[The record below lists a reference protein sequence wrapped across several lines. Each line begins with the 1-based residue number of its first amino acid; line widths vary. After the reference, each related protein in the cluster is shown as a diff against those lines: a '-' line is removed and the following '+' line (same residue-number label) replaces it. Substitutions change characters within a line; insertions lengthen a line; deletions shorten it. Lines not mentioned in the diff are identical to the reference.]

1 MCALAPFPIPR
12 WPLVNPIGY
21 DENYMYE
28 GSESIESFLQF
39 PLPPSQEEILL
50 DSQSPPS
57 FTQASFN
64 RCGVKKVNHN
74 ASERDRRQKVN
85 SLYSSLRSVLPVADQ
100 MVLIN
105 YIFMINIRFIQKP
118 FLMISICN

>member
-1 MCALAPFPIPR
+1 MCALAPFPISN

-21 DENYMYE
+21 EQNYIYD

-39 PLPPSQEEILL
+39 PPPQEEILL
-50 DSQSPPS
+50 DSQSPAS

-64 RCGVKKVNHN
+64 PFRVKKHNHN
-74 ASERDRRQKVN
+74 ASERDRRKKVS
-85 SLYSSLRSVLPVADQ
+85 SLYSSLRSLLPVADQ

-105 YIFMINIRFIQKP
+105 YIFIIILLKDP
-118 FLMISICN
+118 VG